1 MRGGRGTGREMEGVS
16 ERREG
21 HWKRGWCVRGGRGT
35 KREMEGVCERREG
48 HWKRD
53 GGGV

>member
-1 MRGGRGTGREMEGVS
+1 MRGGRGTEREMEVVS
-16 ERREG
+16 
-21 HWKRGWCVRGGRGT
+21 
-35 KREMEGVCERREG
+35 ERREG

>member
-1 MRGGRGTGREMEGVS
+1 MVC

-35 KREMEGVCERREG
+35 EREMEGVSERREG
-48 HWKRD
+48 HRKRD
-53 GGGV
+53 GGGE

>member
-1 MRGGRGTGREMEGVS
+1 MRGGRGTGREMVGVS
-16 ERREG
+16 
-21 HWKRGWCVRGGRGT
+21 
-35 KREMEGVCERREG
+35 ERREG